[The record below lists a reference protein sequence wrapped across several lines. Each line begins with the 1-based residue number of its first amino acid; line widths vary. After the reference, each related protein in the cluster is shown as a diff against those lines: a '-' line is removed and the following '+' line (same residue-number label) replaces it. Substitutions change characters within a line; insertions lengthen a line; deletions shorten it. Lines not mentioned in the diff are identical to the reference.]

1 MEYKMLE
8 DLMLKL
14 NEQSSAEGTT
24 FQAVLSDDGVLEVV
38 CSNNEEF
45 PIHLVETNTQL
56 LAVTQLFTLAD
67 VKPSKVD
74 TLNLEML
81 QMSPAVPLSSIGLQG
96 ETYILFGAMP
106 LNTSLENII
115 HELEVQAE
123 NTVDVLEEIQE
134 QEVLA

>member
-134 QEVLA
+134 REVLA